1 MIHISPPDRE
11 KVKTWVQSVFYC
23 ILCPYI
29 KFRKKRER
37 DRFKLRLV
45 QLNPYSRHHILFT
58 SGTLC
63 TLSVEKGENKF
74 AKTYRLFFI
83 FGEIKTIKKK
93 CALKPKTFLRFHQ
106 NLHTEKYVDKSHMTN
121 LIAV

>member
-1 MIHISPPDRE
+1 MATIRLLLHPVSIYQISE
-11 KVKTWVQSVFYC
+11 ET
-23 ILCPYI
+23 
-29 KFRKKRER
+29 R

>member
-1 MIHISPPDRE
+1 MGTIRLLLHPVSIYQISE
-11 KVKTWVQSVFYC
+11 ET
-23 ILCPYI
+23 
-29 KFRKKRER
+29 R

-45 QLNPYSRHHILFT
+45 DLNPYSRHHILFT
-58 SGTLC
+58 SGILC

-93 CALKPKTFLRFHQ
+93 MRFE
-106 NLHTEKYVDKSHMTN
+106 TENIFTLSSKFTYRK
-121 LIAV
+121 IC